1 MIICRGQFPG
11 KMSTARHII
20 IEVGVG
26 AIILT
31 HEVPQNR
38 TGETHETA
46 HIVIQTHCQ
55 DLGEG
60 DQEEEDNMIRMDHC
74 HGEGEDK
81 EMGATKQIMTI
92 EEEVEEE
99 VIIKEAQGH
108 KVN

>member
-1 MIICRGQFPG
+1 MLTP
-11 KMSTARHII
+11 RHII

-26 AIILT
+26 AIIPT
-31 HEVPQNR
+31 HEAHQNP
-38 TGETHETA
+38 TGETHVTA
-46 HIVIQTHCQ
+46 HIVIQIHCQ

-60 DQEEEDNMIRMDHC
+60 GPEGEANMIRMDPC

-81 EMGATKQIMTI
+81 GMGITKVIMTI

-99 VIIKEAQGH
+99 VIIKDIQAL